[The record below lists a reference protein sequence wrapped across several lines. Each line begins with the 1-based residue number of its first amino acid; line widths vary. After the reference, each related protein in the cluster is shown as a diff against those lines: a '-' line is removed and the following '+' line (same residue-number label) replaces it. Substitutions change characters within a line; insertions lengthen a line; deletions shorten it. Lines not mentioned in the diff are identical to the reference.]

1 MVPLQTKTAFS
12 LLQSPMMP
20 SQLVA
25 SAKAK
30 GYTAV
35 AMTDN
40 DVLYGMDNFYRAAKS
55 ADIKPILG
63 LTITIQGL
71 ATSQHYPIV
80 LLVENQTGY
89 HNLLAISS
97 LLKTTSEAVTFDM
110 LTAYLAGLYI
120 VLPSVGEL
128 PVILGAE
135 PDRAMAMVQGISAV
149 TDANHVFLGV
159 STGMRDE
166 LITQLRQLSENTGAR
181 LLALTEVDYADPQ
194 D

>member
-1 MVPLQTKTAFS
+1 
-12 LLQSPMMP
+12 
-20 SQLVA
+20 
-25 SAKAK
+25 
-30 GYTAV
+30 
-35 AMTDN
+35 
-40 DVLYGMDNFYRAAKS
+40 
-55 ADIKPILG
+55 IKPILG

-71 ATSQHYPIV
+71 ATSQHYPMV

-135 PDRAMAMVQGISAV
+135 PERAMDMVQSISAV
-149 TDANHVFLGV
+149 T
-159 STGMRDE
+159 
-166 LITQLRQLSENTGAR
+166 
-181 LLALTEVDYADPQ
+181 
-194 D
+194 